1 MNPSEFQEGEYVVVG
16 RTIIDIPPFI
26 TDQDGTLQFISINL
40 KELEVKTYVEDYNKA
55 RYRLL
60 AVAEKV
66 RNYAAYVIKA
76 RLPLTFDMVGK
87 RRDTGQWLLPFAVFE
102 GTTHLPITDGGARDI
117 SIFTTRFGPYDG
129 VKPPYETLENLE
141 QLRKWVEELNMKL
154 KLAQKLLDKIKNA
167 TSLDIAVSSLGES
180 LWAEGAKERLT
191 NRWRAIE
198 AIAKIDYRVPRIKP
212 YMLFKTLRRRAKGPL
227 GADQFERLRLLRNV
241 STHSV
246 PPQEQSEDVHQA
258 ADELFRLAY
267 EIVESALREAGFAF
281 P

>member
-1 MNPSEFQEGEYVVVG
+1 MNPTEFREGEYVVVG
-16 RTIIDIPPFI
+16 TTIIDMPPFV
-26 TDQDGTLQFISINL
+26 TDQDGNLRIISINL

-87 RRDTGQWLLPFAVFE
+87 RLDTGQWLLPLAVFD
-102 GTTHLPITDGGARDI
+102 GTTHLPITDGGVRDI
-117 SIFTTRFGPYDG
+117 SVFRTRFGSHDG
-129 VKPPYETLENLE
+129 VKPPFEALENLE
-141 QLRKWVEELNMKL
+141 NLKTWVKELNMKL
-154 KLAQKLLDKIKNA
+154 DRTQKLLDGIKDGIP
-167 TSLDIAVSSLGES
+167 LDMAISSLGES
-180 LWAEGAKERLT
+180 IWSEGAKERLT

-198 AIAKIDYRVPRIKP
+198 TIAKIDYRVPRIKP
-212 YMLFKTLRRRAKGPL
+212 YMLFETLRRRAKGPL
-227 GADQFERLRLLRNV
+227 EVGQFERLRLLRNV

-246 PPQEQSEDVHQA
+246 PPQEQTEDVHQA